1 MTAASLHS
9 GNERWQVHCPD
20 PHPDPGCWCYED
32 WLATR
37 SELARVI
44 SPVIGRTLGN
54 IYAEPLADRLLT
66 AGTLRIE
73 LR

>member
-1 MTAASLHS
+1 MTAALHS

-20 PHPDPGCWCYED
+20 PHPDPGCWCFEE
-32 WLATR
+32 W
-37 SELARVI
+37 
-44 SPVIGRTLGN
+44 
-54 IYAEPLADRLLT
+54 DRLRHHLTEIVFDVGVTPSQAIMAANHLLT